1 MGHCYTTANCILKR
15 ESIYSPLFFFIRKVK
30 PKERPLRC
38 QSKVTR
44 EKKQKTSP
52 HPYYPQLSLHMHT
65 YWDTPK
71 WDTLLGQLLGGTTG
85 IRSIHSSLIRL
96 CLIFTLSFK
105 KVCFAVQIPR
115 KLDICM
121 KTKNIILSDK
131 NDSSILDRQ
140 VRDCPDVSEKT
151 VPQRIPRR
159 YREDMKG
166 LQERY
171 DLHEGLVINVSL
183 KEFRGICERDYPKIE
198 AYLGLKKYLLC
209 TFGVTLNIHSQ
220 KTKGDLDKDKNTAIT
235 QK

>member
-1 MGHCYTTANCILKR
+1 MVFNK
-15 ESIYSPLFFFIRKVK
+15 ESIYALLFFFIGEVK
-30 PKERPLRC
+30 SKERPLRR
-38 QSKVTR
+38 QPKVIN
-44 EKKQKTSP
+44 KKTSP
-52 HPYYPQLSLHMHT
+52 HPYYPQRSLPMHI

-71 WDTLLGQLLGGTTG
+71 WDALLGQLLGGTTG
-85 IRSIHSSLIRL
+85 IMSIHSSIRL
-96 CLIFTLSFK
+96 CLIFTLSK

-121 KTKNIILSDK
+121 KANIILSGK
-131 NDSSILDRQ
+131 NDSFISDRQ
-140 VRDCPDVSEKT
+140 VRDCPDVNEKT
-151 VPQRIPRR
+151 IPQRIPRR
-159 YREDMKG
+159 HREDIKR

-198 AYLGLKKYLLC
+198 AYQGLTNFLMR

-220 KTKGDLDKDKNTAIT
+220 KTKGSSDKNTAIT

>member
-1 MGHCYTTANCILKR
+1 MKTTR
-15 ESIYSPLFFFIRKVK
+15 YEVRPPL
-30 PKERPLRC
+30 
-38 QSKVTR
+38 SK
-44 EKKQKTSP
+44 
-52 HPYYPQLSLHMHT
+52 
-65 YWDTPK
+65 
-71 WDTLLGQLLGGTTG
+71 
-85 IRSIHSSLIRL
+85 ICL

-105 KVCFAVQIPR
+105 NVCFAVQIPR

-121 KTKNIILSDK
+121 KPNIILSDK
-131 NDSSILDRQ
+131 NDSFISDRQ
-140 VRDCPDVSEKT
+140 VRDCPDVIEKT

-159 YREDMKG
+159 YREDIKS

-198 AYLGLKKYLLC
+198 AYLGLKKYLLR

-220 KTKGDLDKDKNTAIT
+220 KTKGDSDKNTAIT

>member
-1 MGHCYTTANCILKR
+1 
-15 ESIYSPLFFFIRKVK
+15 
-30 PKERPLRC
+30 
-38 QSKVTR
+38 
-44 EKKQKTSP
+44 
-52 HPYYPQLSLHMHT
+52 MHI
-65 YWDTPK
+65 YWDVPK
-71 WDTLLGQLLGGTTG
+71 WDALLGQFLGGTTG
-85 IRSIHSSLIRL
+85 IRSIHPSLICL

-105 KVCFAVQIPR
+105 KVRFAVQIPR

-121 KTKNIILSDK
+121 KTYIILSSK

-159 YREDMKG
+159 YKEDIKR
-166 LQERY
+166 LQEKY

-198 AYLGLKKYLLC
+198 AYLGLRKYLLR

-220 KTKGDLDKDKNTAIT
+220 KTKGGSDKNTAIT
-235 QK
+235 QKQ